1 VPTIEKDPNASP
13 PADHVAERCC
23 DAQGSCV
30 QKNQL
35 AQADRARLP
44 RDVCSDV
51 ELVCLPDV
59 LSAGAD
65 SSENAPA
72 LSRCQAFGLAE
83 GRCLPACL
91 LAESTTKAWFS
102 QQTCANS
109 QLCAPCY
116 DPLTSAFTGA
126 CPRAPELDA
135 GAPFV
140 FASCCKVGEQMLG
153 RCIPRPLA
161 GSASSQLRKLEC
173 SGADDICVPS
183 SLLGNVGGWFPG
195 CEVQSGVAGAC
206 LPECMV
212 SPSLGA
218 LPRNACAEG
227 ERCVPCKVGNQ
238 VTGACAGS

>member
-1 VPTIEKDPNASP
+1 VPGAEKDPTAAP
-13 PADHVAERCC
+13 PGDRAAERCC

-30 QKNQL
+30 QKSLL

-44 RDVCSDV
+44 RDVCSDI
-51 ELVCLPDV
+51 ELVCLPDL
-59 LSAGAD
+59 LSASATG
-65 SSENAPA
+65 SEKAELP
-72 LSRCQAFGLAE
+72 SCQAFGLAE

-91 LAESTTKAWFS
+91 LADSANKAWFS
-102 QQTCANS
+102 RQTCANG
-109 QLCAPCY
+109 QLCASCY

-126 CPRAPELDA
+126 CPRATESDA
-135 GAPFV
+135 GPPFV
-140 FASCCKVGEQMLG
+140 FASCCKVGEQTLG

-161 GSASSQLRKLEC
+161 GNAANQLRKLEC

-183 SLLGNVGGWFPG
+183 SLLGNAGSWFPG

-212 SPSLGA
+212 SPSLGN
-218 LPRNACAEG
+218 LPRSACAEG

-238 VTGACAGS
+238 ATGACTGS